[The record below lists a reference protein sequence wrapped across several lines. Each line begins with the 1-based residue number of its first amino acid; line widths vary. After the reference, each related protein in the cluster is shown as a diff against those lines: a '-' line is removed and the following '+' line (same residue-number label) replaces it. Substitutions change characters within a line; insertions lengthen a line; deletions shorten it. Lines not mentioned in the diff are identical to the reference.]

1 MQVWV
6 CHFGKQSTLAKNLP
20 YYQQI
25 KYRITMFKKD
35 KAKEEQP
42 EKQTVEQEVVET
54 PDVASPEEEVAEETP
69 ETEEPAEEVD
79 EKDAK
84 LAELTERCADLA
96 DKNLRMMAEF
106 DNFRRRTAKEK
117 IELQKTAGER
127 IFVDMLPLVDDFE
140 RAKAAMQQT
149 EDIESLRQGIELI
162 YNKFITFLE
171 KNDVKQIDT
180 TDADFDTDFHEA
192 ITQFPA
198 PTPEQ
203 KGKVID
209 CTQKGYTL
217 GDKVIRYAKVVV
229 GE

>member
-1 MQVWV
+1 
-6 CHFGKQSTLAKNLP
+6 
-20 YYQQI
+20 
-25 KYRITMFKKD
+25 MFKKD
-35 KAKEEQP
+35 KKQEEQP
-42 EKQTVEQEVVET
+42 EKQTVIENQEVEAT
-54 PDVASPEEEVAEETP
+54 AQDTTEEVVEETP
-69 ETEEPAEEVD
+69 ETEEPVEEVD

-84 LAELTERCADLA
+84 LAELTDRCAELA

-127 IFVDMLPLVDDFE
+127 IFLDMLPLVDDFE

-149 EDIESLRQGIELI
+149 EDIESLRQGIDLI
-162 YNKFITFLE
+162 YNKFLTFLE

-180 TDADFDTDFHEA
+180 QDADFDTDFHEA

-217 GDKVIRYAKVVV
+217 GEKVIRYAKVVV

>member
-1 MQVWV
+1 
-6 CHFGKQSTLAKNLP
+6 
-20 YYQQI
+20 
-25 KYRITMFKKD
+25 MFKKD
-35 KAKEEQP
+35 KKQEEQP
-42 EKQTVEQEVVET
+42 EKQTVIESQEVEAT
-54 PDVASPEEEVAEETP
+54 AQDTTEEVVEETP
-69 ETEEPAEEVD
+69 ETEEPVEEVD

-84 LAELTERCADLA
+84 LAELTDRCAELA

-127 IFVDMLPLVDDFE
+127 IFLDMLPLVDDFE
-140 RAKAAMQQT
+140 RAKVAMQQT
-149 EDIESLRQGIELI
+149 EDIESLRQGIDLI
-162 YNKFITFLE
+162 YNKFLTFLE

-180 TDADFDTDFHEA
+180 QDADFDTDFHEA

-198 PTPEQ
+198 PNPEQ

-217 GDKVIRYAKVVV
+217 GEKVIRYAKVVV

>member
-1 MQVWV
+1 MIRKNK
-6 CHFGKQSTLAKNLP
+6 KQ
-20 YYQQI
+20 
-25 KYRITMFKKD
+25 
-35 KAKEEQP
+35 EEQP
-42 EKQTVEQEVVET
+42 EKQTVVENQESGAKSQDSMET
-54 PDVASPEEEVAEETP
+54 PVEDTPQSEEVAEE
-69 ETEEPAEEVD
+69 VD
-79 EKDAK
+79 ERDAK

-117 IELQKTAGER
+117 IDLQKTAGER
-127 IFVDMLPLVDDFE
+127 IFQDMLPLVDDFE
-140 RAKAAMQQT
+140 RAKVAMQQT
-149 EDIESLRQGIELI
+149 EDIESLRQGIDLI

-171 KNDVKQIDT
+171 KNDVRQIDT
-180 TDADFDTDFHEA
+180 TDAAFDTDYHEA